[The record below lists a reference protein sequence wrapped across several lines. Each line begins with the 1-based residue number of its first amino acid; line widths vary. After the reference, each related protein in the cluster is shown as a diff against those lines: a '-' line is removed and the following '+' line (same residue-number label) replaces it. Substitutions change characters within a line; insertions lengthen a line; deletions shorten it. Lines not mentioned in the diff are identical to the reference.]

1 MREVLCVVLI
11 WIIAVE
17 MVMFSR
23 AIPYQMAETNWKQ
36 KQAEEA
42 NRLKSI
48 YGKSVPVSHP
58 VSAVSAT
65 SE

>member
-23 AIPYQMAETNWKQ
+23 AIPYQMAEASWRQ
-36 KQAEEA
+36 KQAEELEMLSARFADSA
-42 NRLKSI
+42 N
-48 YGKSVPVSHP
+48 VDPQDF
-58 VSAVSAT
+58 AAFAT